1 MERLRDGDRSAF
13 DPVYAAVR
21 PVIESFAARVL
32 GENDADDVAQQTLLD
47 VFSRAI
53 EFDPSRDALNWIL
66 GIAAW
71 NCRTARKKIAR
82 RREDPRSVDRTSDA
96 PSPEEEAIRRD
107 LLAAIDMVLGELR
120 PADVETILAA
130 IDRIERPAIEP
141 AAFRKR
147 LQRAMTRLRSAWGA
161 RHGAD

>member
-13 DPVYAAVR
+13 DPVYAFVR
-21 PVIESFAARVL
+21 PVLESFAARML
-32 GENDADDVAQQTLLD
+32 GPNDAGDVAQQTLLD
-47 VFSRAI
+47 VFSRAG

-71 NCRTARKKIAR
+71 NCRTARKRTAR
-82 RREDPRSVDRTSDA
+82 RREEPPIDRTSEE

-107 LLAAIDMVLGELR
+107 TLRAIEAVLGELA
-120 PADVETILAA
+120 PLDVEAILAA
-130 IDRIERPAIEP
+130 IDRTERPAIEP

-147 LQRAMTRLRSAWGA
+147 VQRALTRLRSAWGA
-161 RHGAD
+161 RHGVD

>member
-1 MERLRDGDRSAF
+1 
-13 DPVYAAVR
+13 
-21 PVIESFAARVL
+21 VL
-32 GENDADDVAQQTLLD
+32 GPNDADDVAQQTLLD
-47 VFSRAI
+47 VFSRAA

-71 NCRTARKKIAR
+71 NCRTARKKTAR
-82 RREDPRSVDRTSDA
+82 RREEQRSVERTDDA

-107 LLAAIDMVLGELR
+107 LLAAIETVLGELR
-120 PADVETILAA
+120 QPDVETILAA

-147 LQRAMTRLRSAWGA
+147 LQRAVTRLRTAWGA
-161 RHGAD
+161 RHGID